1 MESKEITGLLINLK
15 FFLIKNNLPVPL
27 IGSGN
32 NRYQFISIYD
42 CVDALTKFIDLN
54 FPTGI
59 YNLGSIK
66 PPTVKELI
74 SSLINSVHSKSFLIP
89 TWGYGVKRILNML
102 DILNI
107 TLLYPEQF
115 LLADSEFV
123 LDVSDLENELG
134 FKPKFHD
141 KDMLL
146 RAYKSY
152 EEES

>member
-1 MESKEITGLLINLK
+1 
-15 FFLIKNNLPVPL
+15 
-27 IGSGN
+27 
-32 NRYQFISIYD
+32 
-42 CVDALTKFIDLN
+42 
-54 FPTGI
+54 
-59 YNLGSIK
+59 
-66 PPTVKELI
+66 
-74 SSLINSVHSKSFLIP
+74 
-89 TWGYGVKRILNML
+89 ML

-115 LLADSEFV
+115 LLADSEFI
-123 LDVSDLENELG
+123 LDVSDLEDELG